1 MTVAHESGARIDER
15 FRGDDL
21 DPSIW
26 TPSYLPAWSS
36 RAAAAATYAIT
47 PEGLRL
53 SIPPDQG
60 LWCADRHQPPLRV
73 SAVQTGNWSG
83 PVGSTLGQQ
92 PFAEGLTVREEQPAV
107 WGYTPHFGHL
117 EIELAAVISPR
128 SMFSA
133 WLIGVEDEPNRSGE
147 ICLVEVFGDRVQDG
161 TVAYG
166 CGIHAFRDPA
176 LTEEFGTEPRRL
188 DVAQPHAYAVSWQP
202 GRVDF
207 FLDGDQVRTVQQA
220 PDYPMLLIL
229 GVFDFPDRALSG
241 DDQVPELVVR
251 RVSGRPW
258 SA

>member
-1 MTVAHESGARIDER
+1 MSAALVSSVSTSATNRPAGRICSISDGDRYSITEAILPYRGKVTVAHESGARIDER

-161 TVAYG
+161 RSRTAVASTPS
-166 CGIHAFRDPA
+166 A
-176 LTEEFGTEPRRL
+176 TRR
-188 DVAQPHAYAVSWQP
+188 
-202 GRVDF
+202 
-207 FLDGDQVRTVQQA
+207 
-220 PDYPMLLIL
+220 
-229 GVFDFPDRALSG
+229 
-241 DDQVPELVVR
+241 
-251 RVSGRPW
+251 
-258 SA
+258 